1 MYLPDGTLSRD
12 DAPTPAPSP
21 PPIPSPASPSPP
33 SAPERTT
40 IPFELWETLAY
51 DIVLHSPPDERLAES
66 LQVTPADVQ
75 ALRANP
81 HFARILSSKL
91 EEVQALGDDAPF
103 AVKFRVI
110 ANKAAGHFLQRLTS
124 SMTSDK
130 DFTNLFRTAVELA
143 KLMPKDT
150 PQAAVTAQAAIT
162 FNIQGVPGLEHLSPT
177 RPPVIDHDP
186 TPPAPLPVDPAHA
199 LAPREA
205 EVIEHTPSADAPT
218 TGHATAAHNHPV
230 PNALYQP
237 LEAL

>member
-1 MYLPDGTLSRD
+1 MYLPDGTLS
-12 DAPTPAPSP
+12 PAPSP
-21 PPIPSPASPSPP
+21 PSPS
-33 SAPERTT
+33 SERTA

-91 EEVQALGDDAPF
+91 EEVRALGDDAPF

-143 KLMPKDT
+143 KLMPKET

-177 RPPVIDHDP
+177 HPPAIDHDHA
-186 TPPAPLPVDPAHA
+186 PPALLPADQAPA
-199 LAPREA
+199 LSPREA
-205 EVIEHTPSADAPT
+205 EVIEHTPPADTPT
-218 TGHATAAHNHPV
+218 GGLPTPYHTHTMTDDQPV